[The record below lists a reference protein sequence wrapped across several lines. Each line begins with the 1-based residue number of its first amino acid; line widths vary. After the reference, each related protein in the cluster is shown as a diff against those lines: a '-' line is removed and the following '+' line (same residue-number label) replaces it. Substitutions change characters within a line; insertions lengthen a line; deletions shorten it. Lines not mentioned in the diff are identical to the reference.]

1 MKASIKLQSVFTESY
16 LEKNSHIVI
25 DDLFDYL
32 EPESLNPETQKIG
45 GIILVD
51 GLATHEV
58 IEKTPE
64 EIAEANKTIVPQTIS
79 AMRLKLQLFDMGITD
94 QDIFDDIDSI
104 PEVMFSKADKEK
116 AKIMYKTATSFE
128 RTDGKLNLV
137 ATMEGLTQEQ
147 LDEIFINGNLL

>member
-1 MKASIKLQSVFTESY
+1 MYQKSKLTGKIYLNKIEIIQDDRLEEWQLMHQWVLSGGVFEIIES
-16 LEKNSHIVI
+16 
-25 DDLFDYL
+25 
-32 EPESLNPETQKIG
+32 
-45 GIILVD
+45 
-51 GLATHEV
+51 
-58 IEKTPE
+58 TPE
-64 EIAEANKTIVPQTIS
+64 EIAELNKPIVPATIS

-104 PEVMFSKADKEK
+104 PDFMFSFADKEK

-147 LDEIFINGNLL
+147 LDEIFINGNAL